1 MTGTSIGY
9 DFSFS
14 YHFYPFRLENKLNN
28 NLMKQKERFTKELD
42 ELTTNKNESMI
53 DVMQSELEEVDDK
66 ITDKK
71 IKMQNIERCAIS
83 CMTIH

>member
-1 MTGTSIGY
+1 
-9 DFSFS
+9 
-14 YHFYPFRLENKLNN
+14 
-28 NLMKQKERFTKELD
+28 MKQKERFTKELD

-71 IKMQNIERCAIS
+71 IKMQNIERCAIL
-83 CMTIH
+83 CLTIHFLVYFLCFETRSMADFLL